1 MGENSER
8 NSIKLDEVLDGIE
21 LEYLTPS
28 IDTSNVMVTTREV
41 YRPGFQLTGYF
52 ENFTYQRILV
62 MGKVEYTYCMQMTR
76 ERRIEIFTKMFS
88 YDVPAIIFCRGNRPD
103 EDIIRIA
110 EENNV
115 PMYLTQEETSP
126 FMGLLI
132 TELGEKFAPY
142 MTVHGV
148 LVDCYGEGLLI
159 MGESGIGKSEAA
171 LELVRRGHR
180 LVADDVVEIRRIN
193 EWTLVGNAPEIT
205 KYFLEV
211 RGIGIIDVKTL
222 FGVESIKAK
231 QSIDIVIKL
240 EDWEKGADYDRIG
253 LDEHYINFLGLD
265 VVCQKVPI
273 RPGRN
278 LAVICEVAAV
288 NNRQKKMGYNAA
300 QELYKRVQDNMEK
313 KQKEREAN
321 K

>member
-1 MGENSER
+1 MGN
-8 NSIKLDEVLDGIE
+8 NNVKDSIKLDEVLANID
-21 LEYLTPS
+21 LEYLTPNV
-28 IDTSNVMVTTREV
+28 DTSEIRVTTREV

-52 ENFTYQRILV
+52 ENFTYQRILI
-62 MGKVEYTYCMQMTR
+62 MGKVEYNYCVQMSR

-88 YDVPAIIFCRGNRPD
+88 YDVPAIIFCRGNRPTD
-103 EDIIRIA
+103 EILKIA

-115 PMYLTQEETSP
+115 PVYLTQEETSP
-126 FMGLLI
+126 FMGVLI

-180 LVADDVVEIRRIN
+180 LVADDVVEIRRVN
-193 EWTLVGNAPEIT
+193 EWTLIGSAPEIT
-205 KYFLEV
+205 QYFLEV

-231 QSIDIVIKL
+231 QNIDIVIKL

-253 LDEHYINFLGLD
+253 LDENYINFLGLD

-300 QELYKRVQDNMEK
+300 QELYRRVQENMER
-313 KQKEREAN
+313 KQREREEN